1 MQEIFEQ
8 IESTSALAEK
18 DENGGPKK
26 PPLKKKPNKPP
37 RRSKKK
43 RPSERDQN
51 SSTPSGNPASDNQ
64 SPVSESTVSN
74 YQSLNSSTSI
84 EKGYDPYNKLFDL

>member
-1 MQEIFEQ
+1 
-8 IESTSALAEK
+8 LAEK
-18 DENGGPKK
+18 DENGAPKK

-43 RPSERDQN
+43 RPSEKDQN
-51 SSTPSGNPASDNQ
+51 SSTPSGNPSR
-64 SPVSESTVSN
+64 VSESTVSN
-74 YQSLNSSTSI
+74 YQSLNSSTSV